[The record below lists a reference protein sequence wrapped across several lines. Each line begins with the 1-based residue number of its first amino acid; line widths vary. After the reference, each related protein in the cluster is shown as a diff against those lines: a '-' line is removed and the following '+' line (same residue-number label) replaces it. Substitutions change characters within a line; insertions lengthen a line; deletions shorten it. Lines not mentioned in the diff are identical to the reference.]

1 MTLVSIPRVRVALS
15 GAHSPATRRVRWSAL
30 AALSLLAAAPSL
42 AAAQISVDQ
51 AEIVL
56 HPQPS
61 APSVAGFNVSNE
73 TNSLVEATVYLADWD
88 RDEEGA
94 NRFQPLGSVAQ
105 SCAKYLRVFPLSLRL
120 PPHTSQGVRLGLQGA
135 DSVPTTC
142 WSIVFV
148 EAGGPTAGAGRRI
161 SYVLRLGV
169 KVYIEPPGLSTDG
182 EVEGMG
188 IDTAHATHVAPVRG
202 AKPAPPAPDTVES
215 WVRFRNTGG
224 LPAMV
229 HGEMEY
235 RTIDNKVV
243 RRDSIPTFP
252 VLPGAARRAHVALPK
267 LPAGHYIVLALL
279 DFGGSE
285 VAAGQVPLD
294 IP

>member
-1 MTLVSIPRVRVALS
+1 L
-15 GAHSPATRRVRWSAL
+15 
-30 AALSLLAAAPSL
+30 
-42 AAAQISVDQ
+42 
-51 AEIVL
+51 
-56 HPQPS
+56 
-61 APSVAGFNVSNE
+61 NE
-73 TNSLVEATVYLADWD
+73 TNALVEATIYLADWD
-88 RDEEGA
+88 RDEDGG

-120 PPHTSQGVRLGLQGA
+120 PPHTSQGVRLGLVGA
-135 DSVPTTC
+135 DSVPATC

-148 EAGGPTAGAGRRI
+148 EAGGPTAGGGRRV

-169 KVYIEPPGLSTDG
+169 KVYIEPTGLATDG

-188 IDTAHATHVAPVRG
+188 IDTVRAAKPKPAARG
-202 AKPAPPAPDTVES
+202 ATVPPPARDTVMS

-229 HGEMEY
+229 HGQMEY
-235 RTIDNKVV
+235 RKLDNTVV
-243 RRDSIPTFP
+243 QRDSIPTFP
-252 VLPGAARRAHVALPK
+252 VLPGAARRARVPLPALP
-267 LPAGHYIVLALL
+267 PGHYVVLALL

>member
-1 MTLVSIPRVRVALS
+1 VTLVSIPRVRVALG
-15 GAHSPATRRVRWSAL
+15 GAHSPVTRRVRWSAL
-30 AALSLLAAAPSL
+30 AALSLLAAGVRPV
-42 AAAQISVDQ
+42 AAQISVDQ

-73 TNSLVEATVYLADWD
+73 TNALVEATVYLMDWD
-88 RDEEGA
+88 RDQDGG
-94 NRFQPLGSVAQ
+94 NQFQPVGAVPQ

-135 DSVPTTC
+135 DSVPATC

-148 EAGGPTAGAGRRI
+148 EAGGPQAGAGRKI

-169 KVYIEPPGLSTDG
+169 KVYIEPPGLATDG
-182 EVEGMG
+182 EVEGMA
-188 IDTAHATHVAPVRG
+188 IDTIHAVRVAPVRG
-202 AKPAPPAPDTVES
+202 AKPAPLAPDTVVS
-215 WVRFRNTGG
+215 SVRFRNTGG
-224 LPAMV
+224 LPAVV

-235 RTIDNKVV
+235 RRLDNTVV
-243 RRDSIPTFP
+243 QRDSIPTFY
-252 VLPGAARRAHVALPK
+252 VLPGAARRARVRVPK
-267 LPAGHYIVLALL
+267 LPSGHYVVLALL

-294 IP
+294 VP

>member
-1 MTLVSIPRVRVALS
+1 MTQAVSPT
-15 GAHSPATRRVRWSAL
+15 TRRVRWSAL
-30 AALSLLAAAPSL
+30 AALSLMVGGFRP

-56 HPQPS
+56 RPQAA
-61 APSVAGFNVSNE
+61 APSVAGFNVANE
-73 TNSLVEATVYLADWD
+73 TNGTVEATIYLADWD
-88 RDEEGA
+88 RDEDGG
-94 NRFQPLGSVAQ
+94 NRFQPLGSVPQ

-135 DSVPTTC
+135 DSVSATC

-148 EAGGPTAGAGRRI
+148 EAGGPQAGAGRRI

-169 KVYIEPPGLSTDG
+169 KVYIEPPGLATDG

-188 IDTAHATHVAPVRG
+188 IDTVHAVRGKPVRG
-202 AKPAPPAPDTVES
+202 VVPPPAPDTVVT

-235 RTIDNKVV
+235 RRLDNSVV
-243 RRDSIPTFP
+243 ARDTVPSFP
-252 VLPGAARRAHVALPK
+252 VLPGAARRAHVPLPR
-267 LPAGHYIVLALL
+267 LPRGHYIALALL
-279 DFGGSE
+279 DFGGTE

>member
-1 MTLVSIPRVRVALS
+1 MTLVSTSRVRVANR
-15 GAHSPATRRVRWSAL
+15 GAHSLTRRVRWSAL
-30 AALSLLAAAPSL
+30 AALSLLAAGVRP
-42 AAAQISVDQ
+42 AAGQISVDQ

-73 TNSLVEATVYLADWD
+73 TNALVEATIYLMDWD
-88 RDEEGA
+88 RDDDGA

-135 DSVPTTC
+135 DSVPATC

-148 EAGGPTAGAGRRI
+148 EAGGPQAGGGRRI

-169 KVYIEPPGLSTDG
+169 KVYIEPPGLATDG

-188 IDTAHATHVAPVRG
+188 IDTIRPAHVPPVRG
-202 AKPAPPAPDTVES
+202 AKPAPPARDTVVS

-235 RTIDNKVV
+235 RRLDNSVV
-243 RRDSIPTFP
+243 QRDSIPTFP
-252 VLPGAARRAHVALPK
+252 VLPGAARRARVPLPALPR
-267 LPAGHYIVLALL
+267 GHYVVLALL
-279 DFGGSE
+279 DFGGTE
-285 VAAGQVPLD
+285 VAAGQIPLD

>member
-1 MTLVSIPRVRVALS
+1 MTLVSSVT
-15 GAHSPATRRVRWSAL
+15 TRRVRWSAL
-30 AALSLLAAAPSL
+30 AALSLMGALFSP

-73 TNSLVEATVYLADWD
+73 TNALVEATVYLMDWD
-88 RDEEGA
+88 RDEDGA
-94 NRFQPLGSVAQ
+94 NRFQPMGAVGQ

-120 PPHTSQGVRLGLQGA
+120 PPHTSQGVRLGLVGA
-135 DSVPTTC
+135 DSVPATC

-148 EAGGPTAGAGRRI
+148 EAGGPQAGTGRRI

-188 IDTAHATHVAPVRG
+188 IDTVHAPKPAPVRG
-202 AKPAPPAPDTVES
+202 AKPAAPAPDTVMS

-235 RTIDNKVV
+235 RRLDNSVV
-243 RRDSIPTFP
+243 ERDSIPTFP
-252 VLPGAARRAHVALPK
+252 VLPGAARRARVRLPK
-267 LPAGHYIVLALL
+267 LPKGQYIVLALL

>member
-1 MTLVSIPRVRVALS
+1 VTLASTSRVRVADG
-15 GAHSPATRRVRWSAL
+15 GAHSSTRRARWSAL
-30 AALSLLAAAPSL
+30 AALSLLLAGVRP

-73 TNSLVEATVYLADWD
+73 TNALVEATIYLMDWD
-88 RDEEGA
+88 RDEDGA
-94 NRFQPLGSVAQ
+94 NRFQPLGSVPQ

-135 DSVPTTC
+135 DSVPATC

-148 EAGGPTAGAGRRI
+148 EAGGPQAGSGRRI

-169 KVYIEPPGLSTDG
+169 KVYIEPPGLATDG
-182 EVEGMG
+182 EVEGMA
-188 IDTAHATHVAPVRG
+188 IDTIRPAHVAPVKG
-202 AKPAPPAPDTVES
+202 AKPAPPARDTVAS
-215 WVRFRNTGG
+215 SVRFRNTGG

-235 RTIDNKVV
+235 RKLDNSVV
-243 RRDSIPTFP
+243 HRDSIPTFP
-252 VLPGAARRAHVALPK
+252 VLPGAARRARVPLPALP
-267 LPAGHYIVLALL
+267 PGHYVILALL
-279 DFGGSE
+279 DFGGTE
-285 VAAGQVPLD
+285 VAAGQIPLD